1 MNRQE
6 VKFAEMADAEGK
18 ASEDLDISFQSLALE
33 GRFKTY
39 IIISIHFNEAKD
51 CLITCNDKLS
61 SRVGDH

>member
-18 ASEDLDISFQSLALE
+18 ASEDLDISFQSVALE

-39 IIISIHFNEAKD
+39 IRRILCF
-51 CLITCNDKLS
+51 LS
-61 SRVGDH
+61 RDQICEKKSVRHIGVPFCS